1 MLDCKRNRLDY
12 GELLRPPSGFRLNR
26 AVATTYSAD
35 LGTLLSIPIALVYA
49 QTLEGD
55 VTGTRFQLLEAIK
68 QFSRQVKIYHQKGQ
82 LHVPSR
88 MNWLHAHLEDALV
101 EILPDDAFT
110 AFHPKLWVI
119 RYTPSDEESNTPA
132 HYRVIVLSRN
142 LTFDRSWDVA
152 ACLDGVPGKKLQ
164 KTNRP
169 LIDFIRW
176 LDKQSPIPEL
186 EEMLD
191 ELGRVEF
198 ATPHPFE
205 SHAFHPMG
213 VDGYTEHAITSRK
226 SQDTLVLSPFLHK
239 DALKRLRS
247 NTERQFSLF
256 SERRELEK
264 LPTDLLGRMENHHLL
279 DLIVDGERLSNAE
292 EGASDVQQQNLHAKL
307 FLFETKEETSWF
319 LGSAN
324 ATLAAVEKNVE
335 FMLEMRGKAP
345 ATRIR
350 PRLKELTGDE
360 DGAGPFVSFDPD
372 AGSKDNAEERK
383 KQEQTRRFEYAL
395 LNSNIHGLV
404 EPAENGKNFDLHL
417 TLELERVPSH
427 PGLVLTVKPLNTSQ
441 SLKPHRLHS
450 GQTVTCTFA
459 NLSEVELSRFLHFRI
474 ESTDGE
480 LQHEFLLRIDI
491 DDLPQDRLENILRK
505 IIDSSDKFF
514 DYLRFLL
521 ADEINKEDL
530 LAAVSAGVPPS
541 SSPEISEGWH
551 FHLPIYEQLLV
562 VASRSPRKLAEV
574 DEIIRHLT
582 TGDSETVIP
591 ETFLSFWEAFRS
603 LIPAPQPKK
612 PSWTATH

>member
-1 MLDCKRNRLDY
+1 MLDCKHNRLDY
-12 GELLRPPSGFRLNR
+12 DELLRPPSGFRLDC

-55 VTGTRFQLLEAIK
+55 LTGTRFQLLEAIK

-82 LHVPSR
+82 LHVPAKL
-88 MNWLHAHLEDALV
+88 NWLHAYLEDALV
-101 EILPDDAFT
+101 PILPDDAFT
-110 AFHPKLWVI
+110 AFHPKLWII
-119 RYTPSDEESNTPA
+119 RYTPADEESDAPA
-132 HYRVIVLSRN
+132 CYRVIVLSRN

-152 ACLDGVPGKKLQ
+152 ACLDGEIGKKVQ
-164 KTNRP
+164 KTNQP
-169 LIDFIRW
+169 LIDFVHW
-176 LDKQSPIPEL
+176 LNKESPIPKLEL
-186 EEMLD
+186 MLG
-191 ELGRVEF
+191 ELARVEF
-198 ATPHPFE
+198 ATPYPFE

-213 VDGYTEHAITSRK
+213 IHGYTEHAIASRK
-226 SQDTLVLSPFLHK
+226 SRDTLVISPFLHK
-239 DALKRLRS
+239 TALSRLQA
-247 NTERQFSLF
+247 NTERPISLF

-264 LPTDLLGRMENHHLL
+264 LPTDLLRSMANYHLS
-279 DLIVDGERLSNAE
+279 DLIVDGEGLSNAE

-324 ATLAAVEKNVE
+324 ATRAAVEKNVE
-335 FMLEMRGKAP
+335 FMLEMRGKAQ
-345 ATRIR
+345 ATRIG
-350 PRLKELTGDE
+350 PRIKELTGDE
-360 DGAGPFVSFDPD
+360 DGAGPFVSFNPET
-372 AGSKDNAEERK
+372 GGKDDAEERR

-395 LNSNIHGLV
+395 LNATIHGKV
-404 EPAENGKNFDLHL
+404 EAAENGKNFDLHL

-427 PGLVLTVKPLNTSQ
+427 PSLVLTVKPFNTSQ
-441 SLKPHRLHS
+441 SLKPHRLHP
-450 GQTVTCTFA
+450 GQTETCVFA

-491 DDLPQDRLENILRK
+491 DGLPQDRLDNILRK

-530 LAAVSAGVPPS
+530 IAAVSAVVPPQIS
-541 SSPEISEGWH
+541 SDIAEGWH

-562 VASRSPRKLAEV
+562 TASRSPRKLADV

-582 TGDSETVIP
+582 SGDSETVIP

-603 LIPAPQPKK
+603 LIPAPQTKK
-612 PSWTATH
+612 P

>member
-12 GELLRPPSGFRLNR
+12 GELLRPPSGFEFDR

-55 VTGTRFQLLEAIK
+55 LTGTRFQLLEAIK
-68 QFSRQVKIYHQKGQ
+68 QFSRQVKVYHQKGQ
-82 LHVPSR
+82 LHVPAKL
-88 MNWLHAHLEDALV
+88 NWLHAYLEDALV
-101 EILPDDAFT
+101 AVLPDDAYS

-119 RYTPSDEESNTPA
+119 RYTPKDEESNVQA
-132 HYRVIVLSRN
+132 CYRVIVLSRN

-152 ACLDGVPGKKLQ
+152 ACLDGTIGKKLHN
-164 KTNRP
+164 TNQP

-176 LDKQSPIPEL
+176 LDELSPIPKL
-186 EEMLD
+186 EETLE
-191 ELGRVEF
+191 ELARVEF

-205 SHAFHPMG
+205 THTFHPMG
-213 VDGYTEHAITSRK
+213 VDGYREHAMVSRK
-226 SQDTLVLSPFLHK
+226 SRDTLVISPFLHK
-239 DALKRLRS
+239 DALSCLRA
-247 NTERQFSLF
+247 NTQRELSLF

-264 LPTDLLGRMENHHLL
+264 LPTDLLRNMQSHHLL

-292 EGASDVQQQNLHAKL
+292 EGATDVQQQNLHAKL

-319 LGSAN
+319 IGSAN
-324 ATLAAVEKNVE
+324 ATRAAVEKNVE
-335 FMLEMRGKAP
+335 FMLEIRGKAP

-350 PRLKELTGDE
+350 PRIKELTGDK
-360 DGAGPFVSFDPD
+360 DDSGPFVSFNPE
-372 AGSKDNAEERK
+372 AGGKDDEGERT

-395 LNSNIHGLV
+395 LNSKIHGKV
-404 EPAENGKNFDLHL
+404 ETAENGKNFDLHL
-417 TLELERVPSH
+417 TLELERVPTH
-427 PGLVLTVKPLNTSQ
+427 PNLVLTVKPFNTSQ
-441 SLKPHRLHS
+441 NLKPYRLHP
-450 GQTVTCTFA
+450 GQRETCVFA

-491 DDLPQDRLENILRK
+491 DGLPQDRLDNILRK
-505 IIDSSDKFF
+505 IIDSSEKFF

-530 LAAVSAGVPPS
+530 LAAVSAEATTQH
-541 SSPEISEGWH
+541 PEDIAEGWH

-562 VASRSPRKLAEV
+562 TASRSPRKLAEV
-574 DEIIRHLT
+574 DEIIHHLT
-582 TGDSETVIP
+582 GGDSETVIP
-591 ETFLSFWEAFRS
+591 QYFLSFWEVFRGM
-603 LIPAPQPKK
+603 IPKTQPEKMK
-612 PSWTATH
+612 

>member
-88 MNWLHAHLEDALV
+88 LNWLHAHLEDALV

-119 RYTPSDEESNTPA
+119 RYTPSDEESNAPA

-213 VDGYTEHAITSRK
+213 VGGYTEHAITSRK

-335 FMLEMRGKAP
+335 FILEMRGKAP

-372 AGSKDNAEERK
+372 AGGKDNAEERK

-395 LNSNIHGLV
+395 LNSNIHGRV

-441 SLKPHRLHS
+441 SLKPHRLHP

-530 LAAVSAGVPPS
+530 LAAVSEGVPPS

>member
-12 GELLRPPSGFRLNR
+12 GELLRPPSGFRLDR

-68 QFSRQVKIYHQKGQ
+68 QFSRRVKIYHQKGQ
-82 LHVPSR
+82 LHVPVKL
-88 MNWLHAHLEDALV
+88 NWLHAHLEDALV
-101 EILPDDAFT
+101 EVLPDDAFT

-119 RYTPSDEESNTPA
+119 RYTPSDEESDAPA

-164 KTNRP
+164 KTNQP
-169 LIDFIRW
+169 LIDFVRW
-176 LDKQSPIPEL
+176 LDQRSPIPQL
-186 EEMLD
+186 EEMVA
-191 ELGRVEF
+191 ELARVEF
-198 ATPHPFE
+198 ATPFPFE

-213 VDGYTEHAITSRK
+213 IHGHTEHAIVSRK

-247 NTERQFSLF
+247 NTERQFNLF

-324 ATLAAVEKNVE
+324 ATRAAVEKNVE

-350 PRLKELTGDE
+350 PRIKELTGDE

-372 AGSKDNAEERK
+372 AGGKDNAEERK

-395 LNSNIHGLV
+395 LNSNIHGKV

-417 TLELERVPSH
+417 TLELERVPSL
-427 PGLVLTVKPLNTSQ
+427 PSLVLTVKPLNTSQ
-441 SLKPHRLHS
+441 GLKSHRLHP

-459 NLSEVELSRFLHFRI
+459 NLSEVELSRFFHFRI
-474 ESTDGE
+474 ESTDGG

-491 DDLPQDRLENILRK
+491 DGLPQDRLENILRK

-530 LAAVSAGVPPS
+530 LAAVSAGVPPPHS
-541 SSPEISEGWH
+541 TDIGEGWH

-562 VASRSPRKLAEV
+562 VASRSPWKLAEV

-582 TGDSETVIP
+582 TGDSKTVIP
-591 ETFLSFWEAFRS
+591 ETFLSFWDSFRS

-612 PSWTATH
+612 P

>member
-1 MLDCKRNRLDY
+1 
-12 GELLRPPSGFRLNR
+12 
-26 AVATTYSAD
+26 
-35 LGTLLSIPIALVYA
+35 
-49 QTLEGD
+49 
-55 VTGTRFQLLEAIK
+55 
-68 QFSRQVKIYHQKGQ
+68 
-82 LHVPSR
+82 
-88 MNWLHAHLEDALV
+88 
-101 EILPDDAFT
+101 
-110 AFHPKLWVI
+110 
-119 RYTPSDEESNTPA
+119 
-132 HYRVIVLSRN
+132 
-142 LTFDRSWDVA
+142 
-152 ACLDGVPGKKLQ
+152 
-164 KTNRP
+164 
-169 LIDFIRW
+169 
-176 LDKQSPIPEL
+176 
-186 EEMLD
+186 
-191 ELGRVEF
+191 
-198 ATPHPFE
+198 
-205 SHAFHPMG
+205 
-213 VDGYTEHAITSRK
+213 
-226 SQDTLVLSPFLHK
+226 VLSPFLHK

-582 TGDSETVIP
+582 TGDSEAVIP